1 MTTFS
6 VDMNEVATVSADGVN
21 LFGQFSNW
29 GNIPMTDDD
38 GDGVWTVTLE
48 LDKTIYEY
56 KFKNGVDGE
65 NQESLVEGSSCTVT
79 TPDGMFTNRLI
90 DLTESEATSSA
101 GVVCY
106 ESCEA
111 CMTNTTDLEANNN
124 LIKLY
129 PTIAQDL
136 MYLDVLTSFDNGI
149 VQIIS
154 LQGELRN
161 TIQIGNNTTGNAIN
175 VANYPQGTYILSLT
189 TDTFRSTQRFIK
201 I

>member
-1 MTTFS
+1 
-6 VDMNEVATVSADGVN
+6 
-21 LFGQFSNW
+21 
-29 GNIPMTDDD
+29 
-38 GDGVWTVTLE
+38 
-48 LDKTIYEY
+48 EY

-90 DLTESEATSSA
+90 DLTESEANSSA

-111 CMTNTTDLEANNN
+111 CMTNTTDLEVNNN

-154 LQGELRN
+154 LQGALRN